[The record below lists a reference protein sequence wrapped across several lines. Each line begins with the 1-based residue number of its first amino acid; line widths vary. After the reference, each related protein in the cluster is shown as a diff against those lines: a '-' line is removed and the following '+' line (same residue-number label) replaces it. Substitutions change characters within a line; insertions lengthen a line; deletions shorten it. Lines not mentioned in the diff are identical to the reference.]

1 MNLCYQLGKFWL
13 HSYIQLP
20 HAQSY
25 IKNTSPQFQ
34 ESDFMNFSPT
44 MKTYHLP
51 DSGGSY
57 ISRYRSISSHIKLT
71 LYLDESIEYFS
82 IYFTTILLDFMAYS
96 SHIVSKI
103 YHLDSL
109 INSVEQA
116 SRKFKREFKKCA
128 SSYNQFKHTVL
139 FVNIIDKV
147 FIMPNIEHIAD
158 SSISSILDN
167 NIKTPSTFNSSE
179 DYEKYFTLKN
189 RKYSVEAEYI
199 GNVRTPTHKSYKTL
213 DLVPRLPQDD
223 FYIRYGN
230 ESRVHQFLS
239 KYPERI
245 TMWTEDINRS
255 NNITNDINDST
266 LASSTLSP
274 SSDSSAY
281 SKVHVIVDFFT
292 LYLIQVVRL

>member
-1 MNLCYQLGKFWL
+1 MDERSCPFTKSKLQYSEEIRSNNIQLMNLCYQLGKFWL

-44 MKTYHLP
+44 LKTYHLP
-51 DSGGSY
+51 DSEGSY

-71 LYLDESIEYFS
+71 LFLDESIEYFS

-96 SHIVSKI
+96 SHIISKI

-109 INSVEQA
+109 IHSVEQA
-116 SRKFKREFKKCA
+116 RRKFKREFKLCA
-128 SSYNQFKHTVL
+128 SSYKKFKHTVL

-167 NIKTPSTFNSSE
+167 SIKTPSTFNSTD
-179 DYEKYFTLKN
+179 DYERYFTLKN
-189 RKYSVEAEYI
+189 R
-199 GNVRTPTHKSYKTL
+199 
-213 DLVPRLPQDD
+213 
-223 FYIRYGN
+223 
-230 ESRVHQFLS
+230 
-239 KYPERI
+239 
-245 TMWTEDINRS
+245 
-255 NNITNDINDST
+255 
-266 LASSTLSP
+266 
-274 SSDSSAY
+274 
-281 SKVHVIVDFFT
+281 
-292 LYLIQVVRL
+292 